1 MARARSGS
9 SQIAAGLLLVLS
21 LTCCLQSFVPPAQR
35 TLDFA
40 APEHRFVPL
49 GLGVLGL
56 AEGASAAA
64 PATPVSRPGLGTE
77 GDFTL
82 EKFINGFGVNG
93 SMGALGI
100 PELSWNVFFAGVLVI
115 TLGVFFGLPILAAPF
130 LAPPRTMED
139 VKAIPN
145 RLLPS
150 PPITDYSGLRASG
163 VSQDLVAAP
172 IALPGL
178 KA

>member
-9 SQIAAGLLLVLS
+9 AQIAAGLLLVLS

-35 TLDFA
+35 TP
-40 APEHRFVPL
+40 APEHRLVPL

-56 AEGASAAA
+56 AEGAVAAA
-64 PATPVSRPGLGTE
+64 PPTPVSRPGLGTE

-82 EKFINGFGVNG
+82 EKFINGFGVTG

-115 TLGVFFGLPILAAPF
+115 TLGAVFGLPILAAPF

-163 VSQDLVAAP
+163 VSQGVVAAP
-172 IALPGL
+172 IAKPGL

>member
-1 MARARSGS
+1 MARAARSGS
-9 SQIAAGLLLVLS
+9 AQVAACLLLGLS
-21 LTCCLQSFVPPAQR
+21 MSCCLHSFVPPAR
-35 TLDFA
+35 ST
-40 APEHRFVPL
+40 PNEHQLVPL
-49 GLGVLGL
+49 GLGMLSM
-56 AEGASAAA
+56 ADSALAA
-64 PATPVSRPGLGTE
+64 PAPTPVSRPGLGTE

-82 EKFINGFGVNG
+82 DKFINGFGVTG

-115 TLGVFFGLPILAAPF
+115 TLGAVFGLPLLAAPF
-130 LAPPRTMED
+130 LAPPKTMAD

-145 RLLPS
+145 RLLPT

-163 VSQDLVAAP
+163 VDQKLVAAP
-172 IALPGL
+172 IAKPGL